1 METTSTSTGYV
12 PALGRLLLAILFVFS
27 GVGKLAAPA
36 ATQAYITA
44 NGLPAP
50 MLAFWIAVVV
60 ELGGGILLILGYRAR
75 LVALIM
81 ALFTLA
87 AALGFHAH
95 FGDPNQMV
103 HFLKNIAIVGGLL
116 QVVAFGA
123 GAFSLDGRRA
133 YS

>member
-1 METTSTSTGYV
+1 METTSNSTGYV

-36 ATQAYITA
+36 ATQAYITS

-95 FGDPNQMV
+95 FGDPNQMI
-103 HFLKNIAIVGGLL
+103 HFLKNIAIAGGML
-116 QVVAFGA
+116 QIVAFGA
-123 GAFSLDGRRA
+123 GAFSLDARRA
-133 YS
+133 LS